1 MKQLKSL
8 IQQIDHK
15 SYKAY
20 KDIQGHYSFQDYR
33 IMIDYVQGDPFAT
46 PSKIRLLID
55 GETQPVPKTWL
66 ETKRRRIYV
75 EDYIAR
81 TVHQAIMNQRMS
93 IKGTG
98 KSGMIAIDAPD
109 QEILERTAVSVS
121 EQGITVCLS
130 IGLPANGRK
139 INGKEADKLFFQ
151 ALPQMMSSSV
161 LALDFAQID
170 KKLELADQ
178 HDAIRTKMKEEGWI
192 AFVANGSVLPR
203 ASGISSKPLKQ
214 AVPFESPKENEVSF
228 SIPHRDEPI
237 SGMAIDEGITLIVGG
252 GYHGKSTLLEA
263 LELGVYDHIAGDGRE
278 YVLTNHEAVKIRAE
292 DGRSVT
298 NVSIAPFINNLPNG
312 ADTHQFSS
320 DNASGS
326 TSQATNVMEALEAGA
341 STLLIDED
349 TSATNF
355 MIRDER
361 MQQLVAND
369 QEPITPFVQ
378 KVKQLRDERNVSTV
392 LVMGGSGDYFDVA
405 DDVIMMDHYHPVN
418 VTERAREIAANDPR
432 EYAQYDELFGVWHDR
447 TVDTKSIEKPIG
459 GKGKV
464 QAKGRDTVMLG
475 KQAVDL
481 ALVEQLVDDS
491 QTRMIA
497 NMLKYMA
504 FNQDYSQPMTVT
516 AWLDTLENAMD
527 RDGLSFTQGKRRGQH
542 PGDLARPRRFEIAA
556 AINRIRQLRTR

>member
-1 MKQLKSL
+1 MNQLKSL
-8 IQQIDHK
+8 LQKIDQK
-15 SYKAY
+15 SYKGY
-20 KDIQGHYSFQDYR
+20 KDVQGSYPFDDYTLYL
-33 IMIDYVQGDPFAT
+33 DYAQGDPFAT
-46 PSKIRLLID
+46 PSKIRLFISN
-55 GETQPVPKTWL
+55 QRQSVPQKWL
-66 ETKRRRIYV
+66 DSKRRRVYV
-75 EDYIAR
+75 EDYLAR
-81 TVHQAIMNQRMS
+81 IVNQAVLNNKITINGS
-93 IKGTG
+93 G

-109 QEILERTAVSVS
+109 QEILERTAVSVT

-130 IGLPANGRK
+130 VGLPANGRK
-139 INGKEADKLFFQ
+139 INGKEAEKLFFQ
-151 ALPQMMSSSV
+151 ALPKIMSDSV
-161 LALDFAQID
+161 LSLDHNRLD
-170 KKLELADQ
+170 HSLELADQ
-178 HDAIRTKMKEEGWI
+178 HEAIRDKMNEEGWI

-228 SIPHRDEPI
+228 SIPHRHEPI
-237 SGMAIDEGITLIVGG
+237 SGMAIKEGITLIVGG

-278 YVLTNHEAVKIRAE
+278 YVLTNRDAVKIRAE
-292 DGRSVT
+292 DGRSVS

-312 ADTHQFSS
+312 TDTQAFSTE
-320 DNASGS
+320 NASGS

-361 MQQLVAND
+361 MQQLVAPD
-369 QEPITPFVQ
+369 QEPITPFVH

-405 DDVIMMDHYHPVN
+405 DDVIMMDHYHPIN
-418 VTERAREIAANDPR
+418 VTERARQIARGDPKA
-432 EYAQYDELFGVWHDR
+432 YGQADVFGEWSHR
-447 TVDTKSIEKPIG
+447 TVKTQSLAKPIG
-459 GKGKV
+459 PKGKV
-464 QAKGRDTVMLG
+464 QAKEKTTIMLG
-475 KQAVDL
+475 KQVVDL

-504 FNQDYSQPMTVT
+504 VKYENDTPKTVAT
-516 AWLDTLENAMD
+516 WLDALEQAMD
-527 RDGLSFTQGKRRGQH
+527 EEGLSFTQGKRRYEH

-556 AINRIRQLRTR
+556 ALNRIRHLQTR

>member
-1 MKQLKSL
+1 MNQLKSL
-8 IQQIDHK
+8 LQKIDQK
-15 SYKAY
+15 SYKGY
-20 KDIQGHYSFQDYR
+20 KDVQGSYQFDDYTLYL
-33 IMIDYVQGDPFAT
+33 DYAQGDPFAT
-46 PSKIRLLID
+46 PSKIRLFISD
-55 GETQPVPKTWL
+55 QRQSVSQKWL
-66 ETKRRRIYV
+66 DSKRRRVYV
-75 EDYIAR
+75 EDYLAR
-81 TVHQAIMNQRMS
+81 IVNQS
-93 IKGTG
+93 VLNNKINIKGSG

-109 QEILERTAVSVS
+109 QEILERTAVSVT
-121 EQGITVCLS
+121 EKGITVCLS
-130 IGLPANGRK
+130 VGLPANGRK
-139 INGKEADKLFFQ
+139 INGKEAEKLFFQ
-151 ALPQMMSSSV
+151 ALPKIISDSV
-161 LALDFAQID
+161 LSLDPNRLDQT
-170 KKLELADQ
+170 LELADQ
-178 HDAIRTKMKEEGWI
+178 HEAIRDKMNEEGWI

-228 SIPHRDEPI
+228 SIPHRHEPI
-237 SGMAIDEGITLIVGG
+237 RGMAIKQGITLIVGG

-278 YVLTNHEAVKIRAE
+278 YVLTNRDAVKIRAE
-292 DGRSVT
+292 DGRSVS

-312 ADTHQFSS
+312 TDTQAFSTE
-320 DNASGS
+320 NASGS

-361 MQQLVAND
+361 MQQLVAPD
-369 QEPITPFVQ
+369 QEPITPFVH

-405 DDVIMMDHYHPVN
+405 DDVIMMDHYQPIN
-418 VTERAREIAANDPR
+418 VTERARQIAREDPKA
-432 EYAQYDELFGVWHDR
+432 YGQADVFGEWSHRSVQ
-447 TVDTKSIEKPIG
+447 TQSLAKPIG
-459 GKGKV
+459 PKGKV
-464 QAKGRDTVMLG
+464 QAKGKTTIMLG

-497 NMLKYMA
+497 NMLKYIA
-504 FNQDYSQPMTVT
+504 VKYENDTPKTVAT
-516 AWLDTLENAMD
+516 WLDALEQAMD
-527 RDGLSFTQGKRRGQH
+527 EEGLSFTQGKRRHEH

-556 AINRIRQLRTR
+556 ALNRIRHLQTR

>member
-1 MKQLKSL
+1 MNQLKSL
-8 IQQIDHK
+8 LQKIDQK

-20 KDIQGHYSFQDYR
+20 KDVQGSYQFDDYTLFL
-33 IMIDYVQGDPFAT
+33 DYAQGDPFAT
-46 PSKIRLLID
+46 PSKIRLFISD
-55 GETQPVPKTWL
+55 QRQSVSQKWL
-66 ETKRRRIYV
+66 DSKRRRVYV
-75 EDYIAR
+75 EDYLAR
-81 TVHQAIMNQRMS
+81 VVHQAVLNSKITIRGS
-93 IKGTG
+93 G
-98 KSGMIAIDAPD
+98 KSGMIAIDDPD
-109 QEILERTAVSVS
+109 QEILERTTVSVT

-130 IGLPANGRK
+130 VGLPANGRK
-139 INGKEADKLFFQ
+139 INGKEAEKLFFQ
-151 ALPQMMSSSV
+151 ALPKIISNSV
-161 LALDFAQID
+161 LSLDHNRLDQT
-170 KKLELADQ
+170 LELADQ
-178 HDAIRTKMKEEGWI
+178 HEAIRDKMNEEGWI

-228 SIPHRDEPI
+228 SIPHRHEPI
-237 SGMAIDEGITLIVGG
+237 RGMAIKQGITLIVGG

-278 YVLTNHEAVKIRAE
+278 YVLTNRDAVKIRAE
-292 DGRSVT
+292 DGRSVS

-312 ADTHQFSS
+312 TDTQAFSTE
-320 DNASGS
+320 NASGS

-361 MQQLVAND
+361 MQQLVAPE
-369 QEPITPFVQ
+369 QEPITPFVH

-405 DDVIMMDHYHPVN
+405 DDVIMMDHYQPIN
-418 VTERAREIAANDPR
+418 VTERARQIAGVDPKAYGQA
-432 EYAQYDELFGVWHDR
+432 EVFGEWSHR
-447 TVDTKSIEKPIG
+447 TVQTQSLAKPIG
-459 GKGKV
+459 PKGKV
-464 QAKGRDTVMLG
+464 QAKGKTTIMLG

-504 FNQDYSQPMTVT
+504 VKYENDTPKTVAT
-516 AWLDTLENAMD
+516 WLDALEQAMD
-527 RDGLSFTQGKRRGQH
+527 EEGLSFTQGKRQHEH

-556 AINRIRQLRTR
+556 ALNRIRDLRTR